1 MNNVSGRFFIDM
13 LIDGDSAQGNIR
25 ATKPLVQQYDPK
37 TTKCIP
43 DWTDSAKQ
51 PLVYPVIR
59 SGNENVIKA
68 VISGSEKWYY
78 NGAEITF
85 NDSGMA
91 TAPSY
96 VAGLVKKTTYSVSS
110 ITMPALQIVG
120 NLANGSNMDADT
132 IRLDGKIEASGH
144 QLDFSSEIAIAIS
157 EYTDSAYSG
166 FIYDK
171 NEKGGIIDD
180 TNTSVTLTQELYAS
194 GQLVPTSDY
203 SVKWRLLPSDTVFST
218 NSEITLSA
226 SDIDSKQ
233 SVICEFFIDGTIVA
247 SYIMEVS
254 DESDP
259 YFVNVTWDGS
269 TTMTKDSTLVG
280 QCQVKKVGTGVVQTG
295 WTFAVTMTK
304 TDGSAFSPTTAA
316 TSAGKITLV
325 YADVKNAGGSITGYI
340 KATK

>member
-51 PLVYPVIR
+51 PLIYPVIR

-85 NDSGMA
+85 NGSGMA

-96 VAGLVKKTTYSVSS
+96 VAGLVKKTTYSVSG

-157 EYTDSAYSG
+157 EYTDSAYTG

-180 TNTSVTLTQELYAS
+180 TNTSITLTQELYAS

-233 SVICEFFIDGTIVA
+233 SVICEFIIDGTIVA

-269 TTMTKDSTLVG
+269 TTMTKDSTLIG

-304 TDGSAFSPTTAA
+304 TDGGAFSPTTAA

-325 YADVKNAGGSITGYI
+325 YADVVNAGGSVTGYV

>member
-51 PLVYPVIR
+51 PLIYPVIR

-85 NDSGMA
+85 NGSGMA

-96 VAGLVKKTTYSVSS
+96 VAGLVKKTTYSVSG

-157 EYTDSAYSG
+157 EYTDSAYTG

-180 TNTSVTLTQELYAS
+180 TNTSITLTQELYAS

-233 SVICEFFIDGTIVA
+233 SVICEFIIDGTIVA

-269 TTMTKDSTLVG
+269 TTMTKDSTLIG

-304 TDGSAFSPTTAA
+304 TDGGAFSPTTPA
-316 TSAGKITLV
+316 TSAGKITLA
-325 YADVKNAGGSITGYI
+325 YADVKNAGGGITGYI

>member
-51 PLVYPVIR
+51 PLIYPVIR

-96 VAGLVKKTTYSVSS
+96 VAGLVKKTTYAVSG

-157 EYTDSAYSG
+157 EYTDSAYVG

-180 TNTSVTLTQELYAS
+180 INTSVTLTQELYAS
-194 GQLVPTSDY
+194 GQLVPKSDY
-203 SVKWRLLPSDTVFST
+203 SVKWRLLPSDTIFST
-218 NSEITLSA
+218 ASEITLSA

-233 SVICEFFIDGTIVA
+233 SVICEFIIDGTIVA

-304 TDGSAFSPTTAA
+304 TDGGAFSPTTAA

>member
-51 PLVYPVIR
+51 PLIYPVIR

-85 NDSGMA
+85 NGSGMA

-96 VAGLVKKTTYSVSS
+96 VAGLVKKTTYSVSG

-157 EYTDSAYSG
+157 EYTDSAYTG

-233 SVICEFFIDGTIVA
+233 SVICEFIIDGTIVA

-269 TTMTKDSTLVG
+269 TTMTKDSTLIG

-304 TDGSAFSPTTAA
+304 TDGGAFSPTTPA
-316 TSAGKITLV
+316 TSAGKITLA

>member
-43 DWTDSAKQ
+43 DWTDIAKQ
-51 PLVYPVIR
+51 PLIYPVIR

>member
-43 DWTDSAKQ
+43 DWTDIAKQ
-51 PLVYPVIR
+51 PLIYPVIR

-226 SDIDSKQ
+226 SDVDSKQ

>member
-51 PLVYPVIR
+51 PLIYPVIR

-96 VAGLVKKTTYSVSS
+96 VAGLVKKTTYAVSG

-132 IRLDGKIEASGH
+132 IRLDGQIEASGH

-157 EYTDSAYSG
+157 EYTDSAYTG

-180 TNTSVTLTQELYAS
+180 TNTSVTLMQELYAS
-194 GQLVPTSDY
+194 GQLVPKSDY

-233 SVICEFFIDGTIVA
+233 SVICEFIIGGTIVA

-280 QCQVKKVGTGVVQTG
+280 QCKVKKVGTGVVQTG

-304 TDGSAFSPTTAA
+304 TDGGAFSPTTPA

>member
-1 MNNVSGRFFIDM
+1 
-13 LIDGDSAQGNIR
+13 
-25 ATKPLVQQYDPK
+25 
-37 TTKCIP
+37 
-43 DWTDSAKQ
+43 
-51 PLVYPVIR
+51 
-59 SGNENVIKA
+59 
-68 VISGSEKWYY
+68 
-78 NGAEITF
+78 
-85 NDSGMA
+85 MA

-96 VAGLVKKTTYSVSS
+96 VAGLVKKTTYSVSG

-157 EYTDSAYSG
+157 EYTDSAYTG

-233 SVICEFFIDGTIVA
+233 SVICEFIIDGTIVA

-269 TTMTKDSTLVG
+269 TTMTKDSTLIG

-304 TDGSAFSPTTAA
+304 TDGGAFSPTTAA

>member
-1 MNNVSGRFFIDM
+1 M

-51 PLVYPVIR
+51 PLIYPVIR

-96 VAGLVKKTTYSVSS
+96 VAGLVKKTTYAVSG

-132 IRLDGKIEASGH
+132 IRLDGQIEASGH

-157 EYTDSAYSG
+157 EYTDSAYTG

-180 TNTSVTLTQELYAS
+180 TNTSVTLMQELYAS
-194 GQLVPTSDY
+194 GQLVPKSDY

-233 SVICEFFIDGTIVA
+233 SVICEFVVNGAIVA
-247 SYIMEVS
+247 SCIMEVS

-280 QCQVKKVGTGVVQTG
+280 QCHVKKVGTGVVQTG

-304 TDGSAFSPTTAA
+304 TDGGAFSPTTPA
-316 TSAGKITLV
+316 TSSGKITLA